1 MRPVGT
7 LSRTQVVTRRG
18 ALLSG
23 RRTIWT
29 RQSVST
35 QVMPCRLDSI
45 TSSPVLSEWRLAVF
59 SKMRRIVSYPN
70 LPLGS
75 KSATPG

>member
-18 ALLSG
+18 ALPSG
-23 RRTIWT
+23 RRIICT

-35 QVMPCRLDSI
+35 QVMPFWL
-45 TSSPVLSEWRLAVF
+45 SSTTLSPALSEWRLAVF
-59 SKMRRIVSYPN
+59 SKMRRIAS
-70 LPLGS
+70 
-75 KSATPG
+75 